1 MIIVSL
7 IIALLL
13 TTLVIV
19 STMSF
24 HPALTSAFRYPHLVA
39 HVPNFASTFAQFL
52 EASLLGNDLVMQ
64 KGLLIKWNVDVF
76 IFLVFSILAVIASL
90 ILGLAVGLASRR
102 ADIGISLA
110 GCLFT
115 VIQIF
120 QVISLWAFN
129 G

>member
-1 MIIVSL
+1 
-7 IIALLL
+7 
-13 TTLVIV
+13 
-19 STMSF
+19 MSF
-24 HPALTSAFRYPHLVA
+24 HPALISAFRYPHLVA
-39 HVPNFASTFAQFL
+39 HVPNFASTFTQFL
-52 EASLLGNDLVMQ
+52 KASLLGNDLVIQ
-64 KGLLIKWNVDVF
+64 KGLLIKWNVNVF

-102 ADIGISLA
+102 ADIGIALA